1 MILGVLYC
9 VLAGVFLVFL
19 GMKAQRKDPVP
30 RLPALLFT
38 TAVVGVLTVID
49 VDAATR
55 VWVGISLVGVALVY
69 MMIYGEQHGLY
80 VTITVLLVIGM
91 YAVASIIVVD
101 VIDYTQYV
109 ALVVI
114 VLILVIAWVKKRNAS
129 IERKVRER

>member
-30 RLPALLFT
+30 LLSALLFT

-55 VWVGISLVGVALVY
+55 VWVGISLVGAALVY

-80 VTITVLLVIGM
+80 VAITVLLVIGM

-101 VIDYTQYV
+101 VIDNTQYA

-114 VLILVIAWVKKRNAS
+114 VLILVIAWVKKLDAS